1 MTIVKQL
8 LLSITS
14 HSELS
19 KKELFESTQHKVVQA
34 VTSRN
39 KQYNIIKKS
48 ILVCQGTNIIWLQ
61 EYCRALAKA
70 SKKKLLSPSSI

>member
-39 KQYNIIKKS
+39 KQYNIIKK
-48 ILVCQGTNIIWLQ
+48 VF
-61 EYCRALAKA
+61 
-70 SKKKLLSPSSI
+70 